1 MKIIK
6 NVLIAIMILVIVLVI
21 TNANAY
27 TGGVVDAGD
36 EIEISAVLN
45 NGNAIVTTSTSL
57 SNSTMYY
64 QFVEMDSTKYNQIR
78 KLKDELNVA
87 VYYRINENNPT
98 EQNYDNYISALNYY
112 QTKYGETLTNFRD
125 SHIEELK
132 AQIIGNLPDYTNN
145 WILTSNN
152 TISLDLS
159 NFSGTKY
166 YTAWVKVQKDTRTVY
181 DAQIYDV
188 TGTKTNS
195 SESNNTNTGN
205 NTNQNTGVV
214 DAGDEI
220 GMPVLAADGTGIV
233 ELANNITN
241 YQMYYQINEIEAS
254 KYNEIRKLKDELNVA
269 VYFRT
274 YENDQTEQ
282 NYDNYISARQYYLN
296 KYRVELTGLSDARIE
311 ELKAQIKGLL
321 PRYTDNWIS
330 TTNNKVDAN
339 LSSFSGT
346 KDFVMWVK
354 VVSGDRTIYDGDIYE
369 LTGTKQETP
378 VTPTTP
384 SEDDKPTTPTTPSED
399 DEPTTPTTPSDNDK
413 PATNPS
419 ENDKPSNSTTSDNK
433 DENKQE
439 TPTTS
444 DKDNNKQDNANADKN
459 QQSTTTSNN
468 DKPAT
473 NVGNSTTSSK
483 ELPYTG
489 KSDIIII
496 GTIVMSIGLAFIT
509 YSKLKEI

>member
-125 SHIEELK
+125 SHIDELK
-132 AQIIGNLPDYTNN
+132 DQIIGNLPNYTND

-159 NFSGTKY
+159 SFSGTKY
-166 YTAWVKVQKDTRTVY
+166 YTAWVKVQNGTRTVY

-195 SESNNTNTGN
+195 SNSN

-296 KYRVELTGLSDARIE
+296 KYGVNLTNFSDEHIE

-369 LTGTKQETP
+369 LTGTKQEI
-378 VTPTTP
+378 P
-384 SEDDKPTTPTTPSED
+384 SENDKPSTNPSESDKPTTNPSENNK
-399 DEPTTPTTPSDNDK
+399 PSTNPSENDK
-413 PATNPS
+413 PTTNPS
-419 ENDKPSNSTTSDNK
+419 ENDKPSTNPSENDKPITDPSESNK
-433 DENKQE
+433 
-439 TPTTS
+439 PTTS
-444 DKDNNKQDNANADKN
+444 DKDNNKQDNANVDKN

-468 DKPAT
+468 NKPAT
-473 NVGNSTTSSK
+473 NVENSTTASK

-509 YSKLKEI
+509 YSKFKEI

>member
-6 NVLIAIMILVIVLVI
+6 KTLIAIMILVIVLVI

-45 NGNAIVTTSTSL
+45 NGNATVSTSANL
-57 SNSTMYY
+57 SNATMYY
-64 QFVEMDSTKYNQIR
+64 QFVEMDSEKYNQIR

-87 VYYRINENNPT
+87 VYFRTYENNQT
-98 EQNYDNYISALNYY
+98 EQNYDNYNSALNYY
-112 QTKYGETLTNFRD
+112 RTKYGETLTNFRD

-132 AQIIGNLPDYTNN
+132 SQIIGNLPDYTND
-145 WILTSNN
+145 WILTSNK
-152 TISLDLS
+152 TISIDLS
-159 NFSGTKY
+159 SFSGTKY
-166 YTAWVKVQKDTRTVY
+166 FTSWVKIQNGTRTVY

-195 SESNNTNTGN
+195 SQSNNTNTGN
-205 NTNQNTGVV
+205 NTNQNSGVI

-220 GMPVLAADGTGIV
+220 GMPVLAADGTGTV
-233 ELANNITN
+233 QLANNITN

-269 VYFRT
+269 EYFRK
-274 YENDQTEQ
+274 YEENQTEQ
-282 NYDNYISARQYYLN
+282 NYDNYQSARQYYLN
-296 KYRVELTGLSDARIE
+296 KYGVNLTNFTDAHIE
-311 ELKAQIKGLL
+311 ELRAQIKGLL
-321 PRYTDNWIS
+321 PRYTDNWTS
-330 TTNNKVDAN
+330 TTNNKIDTN

-346 KDFVMWVK
+346 KDFVIWVK
-354 VVSGDRTIYDGDIYE
+354 VVSGARTIYDGDIYE

-384 SEDDKPTTPTTPSED
+384 SENDKPTTPTTPSEND
-399 DEPTTPTTPSDNDK
+399 KPTTPTTPSENDK
-413 PATNPS
+413 PTTPTTPS
-419 ENDKPSNSTTSDNK
+419 ENDKPTTPSTSDSK
-433 DENKQE
+433 ED
-439 TPTTS
+439 
-444 DKDNNKQDNANADKN
+444 NKQDDTNIDKK
-459 QQSTTTSNN
+459 QPSTTISNN
-468 DKPAT
+468 NKPAT
-473 NVGNSTTSSK
+473 SVGNSTTSNK

-496 GTIVMSIGLAFIT
+496 GTIVMSLGLAFIA
-509 YSKLKEI
+509 YSKFKEI

>member
-57 SNSTMYY
+57 SNATMYY
-64 QFVEMDSTKYNQIR
+64 QFVEMDSNKYNQIR

-87 VYYRINENNPT
+87 VYFRTYENNQT

-125 SHIEELK
+125 SHIDELK
-132 AQIIGNLPDYTNN
+132 DQIIGNLPDYTNE

-159 NFSGTKY
+159 SFSGTKY
-166 YTAWVKVQKDTRTVY
+166 YTAWVKVQSGARIVY

-195 SESNNTNTGN
+195 SGSNNTNTGN
-205 NTNQNTGVV
+205 NINQNTGVI

-233 ELANNITN
+233 ELANNITS

-296 KYRVELTGLSDARIE
+296 KYGVNLTNFSDEHIE

-378 VTPTTP
+378 VTPTNPTTP
-384 SEDDKPTTPTTPSED
+384 DNEEDKPVTPTNPTTPDKEEEKPTKPTTPGKEED
-399 DEPTTPTTPSDNDK
+399 KPQTPTTSD
-413 PATNPS
+413 
-419 ENDKPSNSTTSDNK
+419 K
-433 DENKQE
+433 DDNKQE

-444 DKDNNKQDNANADKN
+444 EKDNNKKDETNKN

-468 DKPAT
+468 NKPAT
-473 NVGNSTTSSK
+473 NVENSTTSSK

-489 KSDIIII
+489 KSDIILI
-496 GTIVMSIGLAFIT
+496 GTIIMAIGLSIIA
-509 YSKLKEI
+509 YSKFREV